1 MQPGK
6 KNNTEYCGIGALRP
20 HRVLHAVAPGGRR
33 APSLVID
40 KRGTRHGIRNYVRLA
55 GPGTEVLRFI
65 AEESKRKGTDKL
77 TSRDIDQEI
86 KAPRAAKRKRG

>member
-1 MQPGK
+1 MFC
-6 KNNTEYCGIGALRP
+6 TLLRRVEDE
-20 HRVLHAVAPGGRR
+20 HR
-33 APSLVID
+33 SLVID

-65 AEESKRKGTDKL
+65 AEESKRKRTDKL